1 MSALSIQQE
10 QRGETLVLTLEGT
23 FDARS
28 ARVLAAALDG
38 LTPQRVLLDFGRVR
52 HFSDAGV
59 AVATRALGIH
69 RVQLAGLDRHRERL
83 FRYFGV
89 DSAPAAAPAG
99 ESPLPQPRLA
109 G

>member
-10 QRGETLVLTLEGT
+10 QRGDTLVLELEGS
-23 FDARS
+23 FDALS

-38 LTPQRVLLDFGRVR
+38 LAPQRVLLDFGRVR

-59 AVATRALGIH
+59 AVATRALAVH
-69 RVQLAGLDRHRERL
+69 RVQLAGVDRHRERL

-89 DSAPAAAPAG
+89 DLVPATTETEAPR
-99 ESPLPQPRLA
+99 PQSRLA